1 MLGTITNCCTI
12 LAGSVIGATLHKGIK
27 EEYQETMM
35 NGLGLAALA
44 LGINNFA
51 KAMPNSNYP
60 VLFIF
65 SMAFGGLLGSILD
78 LDGKFQKLAQKVS
91 KGNLAQGL
99 TTAVLLFCIG
109 TMSILGPIQSA
120 LNGDN
125 TLLFTNA
132 MLDGVTSMILA
143 SNFGIG
149 IALSAGI
156 LFLWQGSIYVLAQ
169 FIGRFM
175 TENVMTEISIVGGI
189 LIVSSALG
197 ILKIK
202 GIKTL
207 NLLPALFIPV
217 IYIAL
222 TSINF
227 KLF

>member
-1 MLGTITNCCTI
+1 
-12 LAGSVIGATLHKGIK
+12 
-27 EEYQETMM
+27 
-35 NGLGLAALA
+35 
-44 LGINNFA
+44 
-51 KAMPNSNYP
+51 
-60 VLFIF
+60 
-65 SMAFGGLLGSILD
+65 
-78 LDGKFQKLAQKVS
+78 
-91 KGNLAQGL
+91 
-99 TTAVLLFCIG
+99 
-109 TMSILGPIQSA
+109 
-120 LNGDN
+120 
-125 TLLFTNA
+125 
-132 MLDGVTSMILA
+132 MILA

>member
-12 LAGSVIGATLHKGIK
+12 LAGSFIGATLHKGIK
-27 EEYQETMM
+27 QEYQETMM

-44 LGINNFA
+44 LGISNFS
-51 KAMPNSNYP
+51 KAMPNSQYP

-65 SMAFGGLLGSILD
+65 SMAFGGLIGSIID
-78 LDGKFQKLAQKVS
+78 LDGKFQKLANKVS
-91 KGNLAQGL
+91 TGNLAQGL

-132 MLDGVTSMILA
+132 MLDAVTSMILA

-149 IALSAGI
+149 IALSAII

-169 FIGRFM
+169 FLGGFM
-175 TENVMTEISIVGGI
+175 TENLMTEISIVGGI

-202 GIKTL
+202 NIKTL
-207 NLLPALFIPV
+207 NLLPALFMPAL
-217 IYIAL
+217 YIGI
-222 TSINF
+222 TSLNI

>member
-12 LAGSVIGATLHKGIK
+12 LTGSVIGATLHKGIK

-44 LGINNFA
+44 LGITNFA
-51 KAMPNSNYP
+51 KAMPNSKYP

-65 SMAFGGLLGSILD
+65 SMAFGGLVGSMLD

-149 IALSAGI
+149 IAFSACI
-156 LFLWQGSIYVLAQ
+156 LFLWQGSIYLLAQ
-169 FIGRFM
+169 FIGGFM
-175 TENVMTEISIVGGI
+175 TDSLMTEISIVGGI
-189 LIVSSALG
+189 LIISSALG

-202 GIKTL
+202 SIKTL
-207 NLLPALFIPV
+207 NLLPALFVPA

-222 TSINF
+222 TSFNF
-227 KLF
+227 KFF